1 MNELHN
7 QYLKNK
13 LIDNKAFNELISK
26 ANNFLNMKPVSV
38 MDKSQ
43 IPPSGDKHDYIS
55 RGPYWWPNPDT
66 KDGLPYI
73 RKDGERNPEIYK
85 FSDHS
90 NEGKMTNA
98 VQILSLAYYI
108 TKDSKYSKKASQ
120 LIHVWFLDDSTKM
133 NPNLN
138 YAQGIPGICTGRGI
152 GIIEFSHIYNILDAV
167 GILETSNEWT
177 KKDDEQ
183 IRNWFKKYLNWLRTS
198 KNGNDESSWK
208 NNHGSWYD
216 VQTTA
221 ISLFLGKG
229 DLAKQIVN
237 RAKMKRIDIQIKH
250 DGKQPLELARTK
262 SWGYSRI

>member
-1 MNELHN
+1 MKYIFNVILVFFLVANVASFAKKDNLNVYSINPARLNELHN

-13 LIDNKAFNELISK
+13 LFDNKAFNELISK

-108 TKDSKYSKKASQ
+108 TKDSKFSKKASQ

-152 GIIEFSHIYNILDAV
+152 GIIELSHIYNILDAI
-167 GILETSNEWT
+167 GILETSNELT

-183 IRNWFKKYLNWLRTS
+183 IRNWFKN
-198 KNGNDESSWK
+198 
-208 NNHGSWYD
+208 
-216 VQTTA
+216 
-221 ISLFLGKG
+221 I
-229 DLAKQIVN
+229 
-237 RAKMKRIDIQIKH
+237 
-250 DGKQPLELARTK
+250 
-262 SWGYSRI
+262 